1 MYGDEGDGNIYTGGN
16 GFNGGSSNVAFLKL
30 SNPVIIVMIVL
41 IIILI
46 IMLVIIHADNCT
58 EHFMEND
65 PPKVQYVE
73 TYMTRKTNQKRH
85 LDPYT
90 EQSKITKRI
99 KNKLNNFWL
108 FCIWIKMSFLIW
120 HLDPYTEQSKIT
132 KRIKN
137 KLNSREKYTVG
148 NQEYDE
154 SILSPNYNALK
165 RIIKPVSN

>member
-99 KNKLNNFWL
+99 KNKLN
-108 FCIWIKMSFLIW
+108 
-120 HLDPYTEQSKIT
+120 
-132 KRIKN
+132 
-137 KLNSREKYTVG
+137 SREKYTVG